1 MKIKGLVPAAGKG
14 TRGGAAYKATSKP
27 GAPILDRPSIQWT
40 VEFLA
45 DAGISPEDIGVVVS
59 SDSRQQITDHFCKS
73 GTLLANSIRSKGS
86 DELEKKM
93 YRSMADTVMR
103 AENSKSMAFIEQET
117 GVGIPYGNGMPI
129 LQAEYF
135 LAGYPFVYTFSDDLF
150 LSSGKNEIEQLV
162 DAFRSN
168 GGKGSFLSC
177 LLISDEADKDR
188 FGMIDGDFIE
198 IEANGRKLIK
208 IKEIIEKPGVGSSL
222 RFASVSSYLFEPAF
236 LEYLKKAELEFDG
249 NGEFSIQPTIQRMI
263 EDGYEFYAVPIDG
276 GYFDTGNPVEF
287 TMTQVA
293 FALSVPEFSMFRDKL
308 AKLVASD
315 PDLLKRIKDIR

>member
-1 MKIKGLVPAAGKG
+1 MKIKGLIPAAGKG

-103 AENSKSMAFIEQET
+103 AENFKSMAFIEQET

-129 LQAEYF
+129 LQAEDF
-135 LAGYPFVYTFSDDLF
+135 LADHPFIYTFSDDLF
-150 LSSGKNEIEQLV
+150 LSSGKNEIEQLI

-177 LLISDEADKDR
+177 LLTSDEADKDR
-188 FGMIDGDFIE
+188 FGMIDGNEVE
-198 IEANGRKLIK
+198 INGRKLIEIEK
-208 IKEIIEKPGVGSSL
+208 IIEKPGAGSSL
-222 RFASVSSYLFEPAF
+222 LFASVSSYLFEPAF

-263 EDGYEFYAVPIDG
+263 EDGYKFYAVPIDG

-293 FALSVPEFSMFRDKL
+293 FALSLPQFSMFRDKL

>member
-86 DELEKKM
+86 DELGKKM

-103 AENSKSMAFIEQET
+103 AENFKSMAFIEQET

-129 LQAEYF
+129 LQAEDF
-135 LAGYPFVYTFSDDLF
+135 LADHPFIYTFSDDLF
-150 LSSGKNEIEQLV
+150 LSSGKNEIEQLI

-168 GGKGSFLSC
+168 EGKGSFLSC
-177 LLISDEADKDR
+177 LLTSDEADKDR
-188 FGMIDGDFIE
+188 FGMIDGNEVE
-198 IEANGRKLIK
+198 INGRKLIEIEK
-208 IKEIIEKPGVGSSL
+208 IIEKPGAGSSL
-222 RFASVSSYLFEPAF
+222 LFASVSSYLFEPAF

-263 EDGYEFYAVPIDG
+263 EDGYKFYAVPIDG

-293 FALSVPEFSMFRDKL
+293 FALSLPQFSMFRDKL

-315 PDLLKRIKDIR
+315 PDLLKRIEDIH

>member
-103 AENSKSMAFIEQET
+103 AENFKSMAFIEQET

-129 LQAEYF
+129 LQAEDF
-135 LAGYPFVYTFSDDLF
+135 LADHPFIYTFSDDLF
-150 LSSGKNEIEQLV
+150 LSSGKNEIEQLI

-168 GGKGSFLSC
+168 EGKGSFLSC
-177 LLISDEADKDR
+177 LLTSDEADKDR
-188 FGMIDGDFIE
+188 FGMIDGNEVE
-198 IEANGRKLIK
+198 INGRKLIEIEK
-208 IKEIIEKPGVGSSL
+208 IIEKPGAGSSL
-222 RFASVSSYLFEPAF
+222 LFASVSSYLFEPAF

-263 EDGYEFYAVPIDG
+263 EDGYKFYAVPIDG

-293 FALSVPEFSMFRDKL
+293 FALSLPQFSMFRDKL

-315 PDLLKRIKDIR
+315 PDLLKRIEDIH